1 LAEVKLDAVRA
12 GETKAWRLILIALL
26 TLGACGG
33 SGATVALPSAS
44 GGLVATRDPTPLLPP
59 TLGTF
64 AFIADLR
71 STSEVPPSNDAEST
85 CTGQSRLVLKAKLDP
100 SGKIISTTA
109 QFSFFVRGCPDSAQI
124 TVAHIH
130 QAPVGQNGAVV
141 IDSGLSASRPTA
153 LRGGE
158 IGLNVEDVTV
168 ADLATVTDLIANP
181 GGYYLNVHTVL
192 HPEGLVRG
200 QLMYER

>member
-1 LAEVKLDAVRA
+1 M
-12 GETKAWRLILIALL
+12 TKASRVILIAVF

-33 SGATVALPSAS
+33 SGPTIALPSPTGA
-44 GGLVATRDPTPLLPP
+44 LVATRDPTPLLPP

-71 STSEVPPSNDAEST
+71 STSEVPPSNDAESS
-85 CTGQSRLVLKAKLDP
+85 CTGQGRFVLRARLDP
-100 SGKIISTTA
+100 SGKILSTTA
-109 QFSFFVRGCPDSAQI
+109 QFSFFVRSCPDSAQI

-141 IDSGLSASRPTA
+141 IDSGLTASRPTA

-168 ADLATVTDLIANP
+168 ADLAIVTDVIANP
-181 GGYYLNVHTVL
+181 GSYYLNVHTAL

>member
-1 LAEVKLDAVRA
+1 M
-12 GETKAWRLILIALL
+12 TKASRVILIAVF

-33 SGATVALPSAS
+33 SGPTIALPSPTGA
-44 GGLVATRDPTPLLPP
+44 LVATRDPTPLLPP

-71 STSEVPPSNDAEST
+71 STSEVPPSNDAESS
-85 CTGQSRLVLKAKLDP
+85 CTGQGRFVLRARLDP
-100 SGKIISTTA
+100 SGKILSTTA

-141 IDSGLSASRPTA
+141 IDSGLTASRPTA

-168 ADLATVTDLIANP
+168 ADLAIVTDVIANP
-181 GGYYLNVHTVL
+181 GGYYLNVHTAL

>member
-1 LAEVKLDAVRA
+1 M
-12 GETKAWRLILIALL
+12 TKASRVILIAVF

-33 SGATVALPSAS
+33 SGPTIALPSPTGA
-44 GGLVATRDPTPLLPP
+44 LVATRDPTPLLPP

-71 STSEVPPSNDAEST
+71 STSEVPPSNDAESS
-85 CTGQSRLVLKAKLDP
+85 CTGQGRFVLRARLDP
-100 SGKIISTTA
+100 SGKILSTTA

-141 IDSGLSASRPTA
+141 IDSGLTASRPTA

-168 ADLATVTDLIANP
+168 ADLAIVTDVIANP
-181 GGYYLNVHTVL
+181 GSYYLNVHTAL